1 MPDKDQ
7 MTSHLDNAIYGPPKL
22 RPDEQRTYLGTFRE
36 RVSLLMS
43 IQQLQHG
50 EYLPSFEAELK
61 AHPDYQVIFNG
72 HTGMAALKPYLQ
84 IAGQLQRAF
93 TIVQDDFYGGQ
104 PTDSGLVVIS
114 KTAINQYPIKVEDK
128 AGNQPAATQQ
138 NTSEE
143 PSTFWTKMKKNLGL

>member
-7 MTSHLDNAIYGPPKL
+7 MTSHLDNAMYGPPKL
-22 RPDEQRTYLGTFRE
+22 HPDEQRTYLGTFRE

-43 IQQLQHG
+43 IQQLQKT
-50 EYLPSFEAELK
+50 EYLSAFQAELN

-72 HTGMAALKPYLQ
+72 HTGMTALKPYLQ

-93 TIVQDDFYGGQ
+93 TIVQDDFYGNN
-104 PTDSGLVVIS
+104 PTDSGLVVVS

-128 AGNQPAATQQ
+128 TAQQPADEQPKPQSAQT
-138 NTSEE
+138 
-143 PSTFWTKMKKNLGL
+143 TFWTKMKKHLGL